1 MIAPCSWCGP
11 ADPRRGS
18 PLRGPIRHLVDLRR
32 LLPDDSTRLEADAMR
47 AAHPRAREHGPNRP
61 LLYTSDR
68 NCNLS
73 PMYGTT
79 GLQLE
84 EL

>member
-1 MIAPCSWCGP
+1 
-11 ADPRRGS
+11 
-18 PLRGPIRHLVDLRR
+18 
-32 LLPDDSTRLEADAMR
+32 MR